1 MTNRASNPAA
11 VDLLEHEFA
20 QERASALGRLGRAF
34 EAALAALREF
44 DLRMA
49 NPEPSPVERE
59 LRAALVEEAST
70 ALWHFVVQR
79 EACGL
84 RNMRHLLHEYRV
96 PVEVSCRMGIV
107 VPSGRAI
114 SPQRR
119 GNRAATGGQN
129 VLTNQ
134 PPGAQEE

>member
-1 MTNRASNPAA
+1 MTNRASKPAA
-11 VDLLEHEFA
+11 VGLLQHEFA

-70 ALWHFVVQR
+70 ALWQFVVQR

-84 RNMRHLLHEYRV
+84 RGMRHVLHEYRV

-107 VPSGRAI
+107 VPTGQAI
-114 SPQRR
+114 SAQRR
-119 GNRAATGGQN
+119 GKQAATGGQN